1 MKSEGK
7 PMNYEKM
14 QAETDVR
21 TEKEQQ
27 ELSAYPNI
35 KRVVQAI
42 CASKNCTTVMT
53 AFSFLI
59 KK

>member
-1 MKSEGK
+1 
-7 PMNYEKM
+7 MNHEKM
-14 QAETDVR
+14 HTETDVSA
-21 TEKEQQ
+21 EKEQQ